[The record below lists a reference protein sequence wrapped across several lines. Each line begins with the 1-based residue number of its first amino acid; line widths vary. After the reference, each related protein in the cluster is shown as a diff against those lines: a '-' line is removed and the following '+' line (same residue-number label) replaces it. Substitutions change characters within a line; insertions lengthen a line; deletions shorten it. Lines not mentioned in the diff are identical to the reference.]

1 MMRLLLHPNLDH
13 QQKAIEGMQTCA
25 DVCDFAGAVQ
35 HLEVRLQQWNMHD
48 RTDSFWASLQTAA
61 TELLATIRQQNKEL
75 WWHVDDSWTEIQSVY
90 FNN

>member
-61 TELLATIRQQNKEL
+61 TELLTTIRQQNKEL
-75 WWHVDDSWTEIQSVY
+75 WWHVDDAWTEIQSVY